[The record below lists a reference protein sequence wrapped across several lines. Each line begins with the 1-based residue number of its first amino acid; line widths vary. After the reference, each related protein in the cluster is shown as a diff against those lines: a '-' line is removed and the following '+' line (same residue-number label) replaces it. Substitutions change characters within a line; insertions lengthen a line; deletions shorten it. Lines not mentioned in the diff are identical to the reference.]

1 MSSLMIKRLI
11 YKILFIAFFIVF
23 LIFVVSL
30 VLFTPTHVE
39 SEMSVE
45 TETLVQELQVS
56 GLVMKFEEGIT
67 EPEVKTIL
75 ENCNLTMS
83 LS

>member
-1 MSSLMIKRLI
+1 MIKRLI

-56 GLVMKFEEGIT
+56 DLVMKFEEGIT